1 MKLLMFF
8 LSVLTVSSALA
19 AEAPFAWPDC
29 YVETTVETS
38 KTDKTLRFAN
48 KYYVCGQY
56 ERNENK
62 KFGVSIVRPDK
73 GKEYTIAK
81 DGSVSIRRELPA
93 DYKLNSK
100 DKNWELLG
108 EDTINGK
115 PALKYKVSYLVVG
128 KSRERI
134 FWLSADK
141 KTPLRFEE
149 GDFILEYKSFT
160 VGPQDPKLF
169 EVPGISQR

>member
-1 MKLLMFF
+1 MK
-8 LSVLTVSSALA
+8 LSVLFISLLIGSPALA
-19 AEAPFAWPDC
+19 AEAPFVWPDC

-38 KTDKTLRFAN
+38 KTNKTLHFKN

-56 ERNENK
+56 ERNENE
-62 KFGVSIVRPDK
+62 KFGVSIVRLDK

-93 DYKLNSK
+93 DYQLNSK

-108 EDTINGK
+108 EDTIKGK
-115 PALKYKVSYLVVG
+115 PALKYKVSYLVAG
-128 KSRERI
+128 KLHERI

-149 GDFILEYKSFT
+149 GDVIVEYTGYS
-160 VGPQDPKLF
+160 VGPQDQKLF
-169 EVPGISQR
+169 EVPGI